1 MTEAEVKKLMPEI
14 DLIESEELRARSVA
28 CWKQVLE
35 LGGWEQKD
43 LQNAPLAPGHVAAE
57 CPEKGL
63 DHCRRVARV
72 CQLVWD
78 ELGAWANEI
87 GELDHDTLLCGAVLH
102 DIGKFLEY
110 DLVDGKPC
118 LSEQSKYYSHVVSGA
133 YIAKANGLPD
143 KIVHM
148 ILEHSDMQSPP
159 SACNYPELMMLKKL
173 DHMCYSIAAMAYPEK
188 K

>member
-1 MTEAEVKKLMPEI
+1 MTTEAVKKIIPEI
-14 DLIESEELRARSVA
+14 DLIEDQALREKAAA

-35 LGGWEQKD
+35 LGNWEEKGIES
-43 LQNAPLAPGHVAAE
+43 APLAAGHVSDD
-57 CPEKGL
+57 CPEKSI
-63 DHCRRVARV
+63 DHCRRVARL

-78 ELGAWANEI
+78 DLGEWANQI
-87 GELDHDTLLCGAVLH
+87 NHVDHDTLLCGAVLH

-110 DLVDGKPC
+110 DLVDGKAC
-118 LSEQSKYYSHVVSGA
+118 QSELGKYYSHVVSGA
-133 YIAKANGLPD
+133 FIAKSNGLPD

-159 SACNYPELMMLKKL
+159 CTCDYPELMMLKKL
-173 DHMCYSIAAMAYPEK
+173 DHMCYSLAAMAYPVK